1 MKAMR
6 PMWKRGLP
14 PLRRA
19 RPNLMNLNFGPQEL
33 AFRDEIR
40 AFLDEKLTPEFASA
54 GRNCAGI
61 YCELPIAQDWFRILA
76 DKGWSVPEWPVEHGG
91 TGWTPAQHLIFKQE
105 MAMAGA
111 PPLSPNS
118 THMVAPVII
127 AFGTEKQKAHYL
139 PKIRSGDDW
148 WAQGYSEPNSG
159 SDLASLGLNAQA
171 DGDFYILNGSKTWT
185 THAHFSNKMF
195 CLVRT
200 DRSGKPQQ
208 GISFLLFDLD
218 LPGIKIRPI
227 ISISGDHE
235 LNEVFFSDVR
245 VPKSGLIGQEN
256 DGWTVAKYLLRHERS
271 SMWSPLLR
279 ARLERLKAQAKGCGS
294 ALQMRIVD
302 ADIRLSALEISELR
316 MLFEDNDDI
325 RASLVSSM
333 SKVSGTE
340 LRQRISEIGVSLEG
354 RRGLIMPDRP
364 EQTGR
369 GVAIATYLNDRAASI
384 YAGANEVQRDI
395 IAKIMLR

>member
-1 MKAMR
+1 MR
-6 PMWKRGLP
+6 KSGSP
-14 PLRRA
+14 PSRPARA
-19 RPNLMNLNFGPQEL
+19 KPVDLEFSPDEV
-33 AFRDEIR
+33 AFRDEVR
-40 AFLDEKLTPEFASA
+40 AFLAEKLSPEFAAA

-61 YCELPIAQDWFRILA
+61 YCELPIAQRWFRVLA
-76 DKGWSVPEWPVEHGG
+76 DKGWSVPHWPVEHGG
-91 TGWTPAQHLIFKQE
+91 TGWSPAQHLIFKQE
-105 MAMAGA
+105 LAMAGA

-127 AFGTEKQKAHYL
+127 AFGTEEQKARYL
-139 PKIRSGDDW
+139 PRIRSGEDW

-159 SDLASLGLNAQA
+159 SDLASLGLNAER
-171 DGDFYILNGSKTWT
+171 DGDTYVLNGSKTWT
-185 THAHFSNKMF
+185 THAHFSNRMF

-218 LPGIKIRPI
+218 LPGIEISPI

-235 LNEVFFSDVR
+235 LNEVFFSNVR
-245 VPKSGLIGQEN
+245 VPASGLIGEEN

-279 ARLERLKAQAKGCGS
+279 ARLERLKTEAIGCKPG
-294 ALQMRIVD
+294 LQMRITD

-316 MLFEDNDDI
+316 MLFEDMDET
-325 RASLVSSM
+325 RASIISSI

-340 LRQRISEIGVSLEG
+340 LRQTISEIAVALAG
-354 RRGLIMPDRP
+354 RGAMVTPDNP
-364 EQTGR
+364 EQTGK
-369 GVAIATYLNDRAASI
+369 GVAVATYLNDRAASI
-384 YAGANEVQRDI
+384 YAGTNEVQRDI